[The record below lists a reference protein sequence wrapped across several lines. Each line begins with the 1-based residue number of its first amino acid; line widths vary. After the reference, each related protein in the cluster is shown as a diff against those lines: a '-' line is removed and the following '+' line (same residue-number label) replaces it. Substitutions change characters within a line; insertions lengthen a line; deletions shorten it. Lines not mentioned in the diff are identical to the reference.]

1 MVKSRTKFPREGE
14 FIMGRVVEI
23 QNQYIYVD
31 LIDYKGLDSEEHAR
45 GMIHISEISSRWIK
59 NIRNFAR
66 INQILVLRVL
76 KVDSYKGHVDLSL
89 RRVNSAQKENRK
101 KEQKFAMKF
110 ETLLEFLS
118 EETGM
123 TLDEAYEKVG
133 FPILDMYDNYQDA
146 IEDLKENGPQILSKL
161 NDIPED
167 VKQKYLNIIN
177 ENVEISTINIIGK
190 IKLSFSNENGIEL
203 IKDSLL
209 NALKVVKQ
217 PKETRHINISYIGT
231 PFYRLEIVSKDYIDA
246 EAILSEAMEII
257 QANVQQY
264 NGQFEFIRD

>member
-14 FIMGRVVEI
+14 FVMGRVVEI

-123 TLDEAYEKVG
+123 SLDEAYEKVG

-146 IEDLKENGPQILSKL
+146 IEDLKENGSQILSKF

-167 VKQKYLNIIN
+167 VKQKYLKIIN

-190 IKLSFSNENGIEL
+190 IKLTYFNENGIEL

-209 NALKVVKQ
+209 KALQVVKQ
-217 PKETRHINISYIGT
+217 PKETRNINISYIGT

-246 EAILSEAMEII
+246 EGILSDATDII
-257 QANVQQY
+257 KASVQEHG
-264 NGQFEFIRD
+264 GQFDFIRD